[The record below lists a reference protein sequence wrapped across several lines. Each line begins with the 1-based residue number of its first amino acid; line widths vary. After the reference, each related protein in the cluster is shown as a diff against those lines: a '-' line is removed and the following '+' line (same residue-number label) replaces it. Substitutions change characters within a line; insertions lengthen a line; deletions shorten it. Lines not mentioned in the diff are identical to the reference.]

1 MWNYFDM
8 FMIKIILCIIMI
20 PLVKIKVSSV
30 GSTSQIWEIHL
41 FLHKLDIRHPES
53 RLRRLQ

>member
-1 MWNYFDM
+1 
-8 FMIKIILCIIMI
+8 MI